1 MLLSGDF
8 ARQDFALGRAMTE
21 SLIEATAE
29 RLFGDHCTP
38 RLLAAAEKGAF
49 AADFWAAVEEAG
61 LPRALVPEEAGGF
74 GMPVAEALTILRV
87 AGRHAVPLPLGET
100 IAASW
105 LLAGAGLALP
115 DGPLT
120 IAPVGKDAA
129 LALERRGDAWH
140 LSGSAS
146 RVPWGRDAVAVAVLA
161 THQGVPMVA
170 CVARGGF
177 TVAHGSNLAR
187 EPRDTLDFDA
197 SLGADAV
204 APAASGVDHASLRA
218 LGAAMRSLQMAGA
231 MAGLLDMTTKYALD
245 RTQFGKPIG
254 KFQAIQH
261 SLAILG
267 AHQAAAGAAATGGAE
282 AVGDGLRVFP
292 IAVAKLRTG
301 EAAGLCAG
309 LAHQVHGAIGFTYEH
324 SLHFLTKRLL
334 SWRNEFGNEAEW
346 GLMLGRHLAAAG
358 ADRLWYEITAA

>member
-1 MLLSGDF
+1 
-8 ARQDFALGRAMTE
+8 MTG
-21 SLIEATAE
+21 SLIEDTAE
-29 RLFGDHCTP
+29 RLFGDYSSSK
-38 RLLAAAEKGAF
+38 LLAASERGAF
-49 AADFWAAVEEAG
+49 AGDFWAAVDDAG

-74 GMPVAEALTILRV
+74 GMPAAEALTILRV

-100 IAASW
+100 MAAAW
-105 LLAGAGLALP
+105 LLAGAGLMNP
-115 DGPLT
+115 EGPMT
-120 IAPVGKDAA
+120 IAPVGRNDA
-129 LALERRGDAWH
+129 LTLDRRGDGWH

-146 RVPWGRDAVAVAVLA
+146 RVPWGRDAVAVVVLA
-161 THQGVPMVA
+161 THQGMPMVA
-170 CVARGGF
+170 LVGPAGFAVRHGG
-177 TVAHGSNLAR
+177 NLAR

-197 SLGADAV
+197 HLAADAV
-204 APAASGVDHASLRA
+204 APAASGVNLASLRA

-231 MAGLLDMTTKYALD
+231 MAALLDMTTKYALD
-245 RTQFGKPIG
+245 RAQFGKPIG

-261 SLAILG
+261 NLAIMG
-267 AHQAAAGAAATGGAE
+267 AHQAAAGAAAMGAAE
-282 AVGDGLRVFP
+282 AVGDGLRVLP

-346 GLMLGRHLAAAG
+346 GLMLGRHFAAAG
-358 ADRLWYEITAA
+358 ADRLWHEITVA